1 MLKSGV
7 DTLVSM
13 SKIAMFANYP
23 MVFGLAYHTSN
34 YKHHGVNFRQRS
46 LIPLKGVRQWPD
58 GSS

>member
-1 MLKSGV
+1 
-7 DTLVSM
+7 
-13 SKIAMFANYP
+13 

-46 LIPLKGVRQWPD
+46 LILLKGVRQSPD